1 MGDHGRMPAIW
12 TIGYERLL
20 PPQLVAELRA
30 AGIERVI
37 DVR

>member
-1 MGDHGRMPAIW
+1 MARIW

-20 PPQLVAELRA
+20 PPQLVAELEA
-30 AGIERVI
+30 AAVQRVI